1 VRILCRRRG
10 HPSRIGKLTT
20 KLTALTRVR
29 PVAFS
34 RSGPEVARA
43 YPLSAP
49 RAPQSDWQ
57 IDREAD
63 GLDTCPPGRVF
74 TLRSGGRTCVSSVG
88 AEGAPVGL
96 AN

>member
-1 VRILCRRRG
+1 
-10 HPSRIGKLTT
+10 
-20 KLTALTRVR
+20 LTRVR
-29 PVAFS
+29 PVASS

-63 GLDTCPPGRVF
+63 GAPQVPAPMALRHSVAARLSALPNF
-74 TLRSGGRTCVSSVG
+74 TLPDALNYPT
-88 AEGAPVGL
+88 
-96 AN
+96 